1 MRLSLQNKINNYSK
15 YINQILGL
23 IAMITLFLKYGF
35 QLSDNT
41 MITLIT
47 IDQIIAGL
55 FVFLLILNFIVSV
68 SKWQFIKES
77 PFEIILMAL
86 FIVSIIFEEVRS
98 SGQTHYLLKKSTSHS
113 FIKLYFVIIQIYI
126 ITNGLIA
133 FAKARE
139 KWQFFS
145 LSPARIIVSSYG
157 LVVLAGT
164 LILKLPKATYE
175 TISWM
180 DAFFTSASAVC
191 ITGLS
196 TVNIAEVF
204 TFEGQLFLLLLI
216 QLGGL
221 GIITIASFLTLFV
234 QRGLKIRNQLLVQEL
249 FSSENFSSLTSILKA
264 IIGITFLSE
273 LIGAVGLY
281 FSWRDIGLSEFDRIF
296 ASVFH
301 SVSAYCNAG
310 FSIFPEGLETKTL
323 NLNAMSMIVIMIMI
337 VSGGLG
343 FYTFSNIFGIGI
355 KKGGKRRHLSLQT
368 KIILLATAGL
378 ILLGAVAVWL
388 IQRPYWQDLSFGE
401 QVLNSFFL
409 SITTR
414 TAGFSNVSIAE
425 LAIPTIMVMSVFM
438 YIGGAPNSSS
448 GGIKI
453 TTVVTMLFSL
463 QSYISGKDSV
473 KMGWNQ
479 VSQKTV
485 KRAFVVIMISI
496 MLMFITLLVLTITE
510 DQDFLDLF
518 FETVSAFGTVGLSR
532 GITPELSTAGKFI
545 IIFLMFIG
553 RIGLFTF
560 SVAIIEE
567 RDQHGFSF
575 PEINLMVG

>member
-1 MRLSLQNKINNYSK
+1 MV
-15 YINQILGL
+15 
-23 IAMITLFLKYGF
+23 TLFLKYGF
-35 QLSDNT
+35 QISDKT

-47 IDQIIAGL
+47 IDEIIAGL
-55 FVFLLILNFIVSV
+55 FVFLLLLNFIITK
-68 SKWQFIKES
+68 SKWQFIKDS

-86 FIVSIIFEEVRS
+86 FIVSIIFEELTS
-98 SGQTHYLLKKSTSHS
+98 AKQTHYLLRRSTSHS

-145 LSPARIIVSSYG
+145 LSPARIIVSSYA
-157 LVVLAGT
+157 LVVLSGT
-164 LILKLPKATYE
+164 FILKLPKATYE
-175 TISWM
+175 TISWI

-196 TVNIAEVF
+196 TVNISEVF
-204 TFEGQLFLLLLI
+204 TFEGQLFLMILI

-273 LIGAVGLY
+273 LIGAIGLY
-281 FSWRDIGLSEFDRIF
+281 FSWKDIGLSEFDRIF
-296 ASVFH
+296 ASIFH
-301 SVSAYCNAG
+301 SISAYCNAG
-310 FSIFPEGLETKTL
+310 FSIFPEGLETESL
-323 NLNAMSMIVIMIMI
+323 NINAPSLIIIMIMI

-343 FYTFSNIFGIGI
+343 FYTFSNIFGIGY
-355 KKGGKRRHLSLQT
+355 KKEDKKKYLSLQS
-368 KIILLATAGL
+368 KIILYATAGL
-378 ILLGAVAVWL
+378 ILLGAVSVWL

-414 TAGFSNVSIAE
+414 TAGFSNVSIAG
-425 LAIPTIMVMSVFM
+425 LAIPSLMVMSLLM

-463 QSYISGKDSV
+463 KSYISGKDNV
-473 KMGWNQ
+473 KMGWNH

-485 KRAFVVIMISI
+485 KRAIVVIMISI
-496 MLMFITLLVLTITE
+496 MLMFINLLILTLTE
-510 DQDFLDLF
+510 DQDFFDLF

-532 GITPELSTAGKFI
+532 GITPELTTAGKFV

-567 RDQHGFSF
+567 RDQYGFTF